1 MKFRTLVLEGDRNA
15 EKEQK
20 EKHLP
25 VYTKSDYL
33 RRKRLQSQPPL
44 YARSFYICRMIEEEL
59 KGLDI
64 DGSGKITICAH
75 QIRNVPGNEKYIC
88 FQNAH
93 VSLYYLEQEEIAAIG
108 EADSDTEP
116 MMIWKIVRN
125 ALLDIAQR
133 NHCPKDVTEK
143 IEKAFEHILNSNFVR
158 EERIDKLTKR
168 AKNTGLTAH
177 VYRILSSE
185 TGEGWYLKIADRKGH
200 VCYQE
205 TIDGDTRYVDRL
217 RSRLYAKAEWRE
229 TTFVILE
236 QFGKDVFSINTDS
249 YL

>member
-1 MKFRTLVLEGDRNA
+1 MKFHNLVLEGDKNA

-20 EKHLP
+20 EKHWP

-44 YARSFYICRMIEEEL
+44 HARSFYICRMIEEEL

-75 QIRNVPGNEKYIC
+75 QIRDVPGNEKYIC
-88 FQNAH
+88 FQNLH

-108 EADSDTEP
+108 EADDDTEP
-116 MMIWKIVRN
+116 MVIRGIVRN

-133 NHCPKDVTEK
+133 NHRSKDVTEK

-158 EERIDKLTKR
+158 EERIDKLTRR
-168 AKNTGLTAH
+168 ANHTGLTAH
-177 VYRILSSE
+177 VYRVLSAE
-185 TGEGWYLKIADRKGH
+185 TGEGWYLKIADRKGNIY
-200 VCYQE
+200 CQE
-205 TIDGDTRYVDRL
+205 TIDSETRYVNRL
-217 RSRLYAKAEWRE
+217 GSRLYAKAEWRE
-229 TTFVILE
+229 STFVILE
-236 QFGKDVFSINTDS
+236 RFGKDVFSINADP

>member
-1 MKFRTLVLEGDRNA
+1 
-15 EKEQK
+15 
-20 EKHLP
+20 
-25 VYTKSDYL
+25 
-33 RRKRLQSQPPL
+33 
-44 YARSFYICRMIEEEL
+44 MIEEEL

-93 VSLYYLEQEEIAAIG
+93 VSLYYLEQEEIATIG

-158 EERIDKLTKR
+158 EERIDKLTR
-168 AKNTGLTAH
+168 QANHTGLTAH
-177 VYRILSSE
+177 VYRVLSAE
-185 TGEGWYLKIADRKGH
+185 TGEGWYLKIADRKGNIY
-200 VCYQE
+200 CQE
-205 TIDGDTRYVDRL
+205 TIDSETRYVNRL
-217 RSRLYAKAEWRE
+217 GSHLYAKAEWRE
-229 TTFVILE
+229 STFVILE
-236 QFGKDVFSINTDS
+236 RFGKDVFSINADP